1 MLSQQ
6 CAESSKRI
14 FFEKSSEK
22 PERFQIFWQYTRCDR
37 NTSPLTQHERKKKMK
52 KDIIIADEIDE
63 QISKL
68 PLAPNV
74 ELTCDPMSDLIMD
87 MDIRTTVDS
96 LPKMEKAICSMLL
109 TGYTQKEICKLC
121 KISTAQFQKHLTFIR
136 NRFIEYG
143 FEKHEINF

>member
-1 MLSQQ
+1 
-6 CAESSKRI
+6 
-14 FFEKSSEK
+14 
-22 PERFQIFWQYTRCDR
+22 
-37 NTSPLTQHERKKKMK
+37 MK

-74 ELTCDPMSDLIMD
+74 ELTCDPMSDFIMD

-96 LPKMEKAICSMLL
+96 LPKTEKAICSMLL
-109 TGYTQKEICKLC
+109 AGYTPKEICKLS
-121 KISTAQFQKHLTFIR
+121 KLSTKQYQKHLAFIR

-143 FEKHEINF
+143 FERHEINF

>member
-1 MLSQQ
+1 
-6 CAESSKRI
+6 
-14 FFEKSSEK
+14 
-22 PERFQIFWQYTRCDR
+22 
-37 NTSPLTQHERKKKMK
+37 MK
-52 KDIIIADEIDE
+52 IDIIIADEIDE

-121 KISTAQFQKHLTFIR
+121 RISTAQFQKHLTFIR

>member
-1 MLSQQ
+1 
-6 CAESSKRI
+6 
-14 FFEKSSEK
+14 
-22 PERFQIFWQYTRCDR
+22 
-37 NTSPLTQHERKKKMK
+37 MK

-74 ELTCDPMSDLIMD
+74 EITCDPMSDLILD

-96 LPKMEKAICSMLL
+96 LLRTEKAICSMLL
-109 TGYTQKEICKLC
+109 AGYTPKEICKLC
-121 KISTAQFQKHLTFIR
+121 KISSEQYQKCLTFIR